1 MRPFQK
7 SRRFDPRLEHVA
19 ARSLKAVGSGIGP
32 DRGPLMSCP
41 FRRGGTLVASLLVSW
56 LASSVASSVV
66 PLDFPLDVPLEVP
79 LDVSG
84 RVVMKPAQ
92 LPAEPVLALAA
103 GPNLVSILRQPSQA
117 EQI

>member
-7 SRRFDPRLEHVA
+7 SRRFDTRLEHVA
-19 ARSLKAVGSGIGP
+19 ARSLRAERSRTSP
-32 DRGPLMSCP
+32 DRGLVMSCP
-41 FRRGGTLVASLLVSW
+41 FRMGGTLVAPSIASL
-56 LASSVASSVV
+56 A
-66 PLDFPLDVPLEVP
+66 VP
-79 LDVSG
+79 LDVLLDIPLDIPLEIPG
-84 RVVMKPAQ
+84 RVVMKLAQ

>member
-7 SRRFDPRLEHVA
+7 SRRFDTRLEHVA
-19 ARSLKAVGSGIGP
+19 ARSLRAERSRTSP
-32 DRGPLMSCP
+32 DRGLVMSCP
-41 FRRGGTLVASLLVSW
+41 FRMGGTLVAP
-56 LASSVASSVV
+56 SVA
-66 PLDFPLDVPLEVP
+66 PLAVPLDVPLDVLLDIP
-79 LDVSG
+79 LEIPG
-84 RVVMKPAQ
+84 RVVMKLAQ

>member
-1 MRPFQK
+1 MRSFQK

-19 ARSLKAVGSGIGP
+19 ARSLKAVGLRISP
-32 DRGPLMSCP
+32 DPGLLMSCP
-41 FRRGGTLVASLLVSW
+41 FRRGGTLVASSV
-56 LASSVASSVV
+56 ASSVASLLASSVV
-66 PLDFPLDVPLEVP
+66 PLVVPLDVPLDE
-79 LDVSG
+79 SG
-84 RVVMKPAQ
+84 RVVMKLAQ

>member
-7 SRRFDPRLEHVA
+7 SRRFDTRLEHVA
-19 ARSLKAVGSGIGP
+19 ARSLRAERSRTSP
-32 DRGPLMSCP
+32 DRGLVMSCP
-41 FRRGGTLVASLLVSW
+41 FGMGGTLVAP
-56 LASSVASSVV
+56 SVA
-66 PLDFPLDVPLEVP
+66 PLAVPLDVPLDVLLDIP
-79 LDVSG
+79 LEIPG
-84 RVVMKPAQ
+84 RVVMKLAQ

>member
-7 SRRFDPRLEHVA
+7 SRRFDTRLEHVA
-19 ARSLKAVGSGIGP
+19 ARSLRAERSRTSP
-32 DRGPLMSCP
+32 DRGLVMSCP
-41 FRRGGTLVASLLVSW
+41 FRMGGALVAP
-56 LASSVASSVV
+56 SVA
-66 PLDFPLDVPLEVP
+66 PLAVP
-79 LDVSG
+79 LDVLLDIPLEIPG
-84 RVVMKPAQ
+84 RVVMKLAQ